1 MYQYINL
8 PSNTFWKY
16 WWIKSHFIS
25 RMIWW
30 SLSVNKTERIPV
42 RISVGIMPVGDD
54 TASPTHGICPGS
66 RLYGSYLPPSHSTE
80 LAQTRRYS
88 YAKAGHAQ
96 WLADPCSR
104 S

>member
-8 PSNTFWKY
+8 PSNMLWKY
-16 WWIKSHFIS
+16 CRIKSHFIS
-25 RMIWW
+25 STTERWLI
-30 SLSVNKTERIPV
+30 VIETERIPV

-80 LAQTRRYS
+80 PAQTRRRS
-88 YAKAGHAQ
+88 YATAGHSQ
-96 WLADPCSR
+96 WLADP
-104 S
+104 